1 MKLNLTLQLLI
12 TLFYKTPQAL
22 NTEPWKQL
30 LELLQTAIVVC
41 RKGAVNNYEGWSL
54 SSLSFSD
61 SMDPVAITQLYHYR
75 LQKVKDNM

>member
-12 TLFYKTPQAL
+12 TLFYKTSQEL
-22 NTEPWKQL
+22 NTERGKQL
-30 LELLQTAIVVC
+30 FEILQTAIVVC
-41 RKGAVNNYEGWSL
+41 KKGEVNNSEGWSL

-75 LQKVKDNM
+75 LQKVKDDM